1 MTPEVFAPIVT
12 HVYSNVQEVKRHL
25 KSGICTR
32 SKIRFQ
38 LNPDVVYE
46 VLEAADM
53 FLLTGLKRQCGL
65 FLAQYIEMSNA
76 VDLLES
82 ARLYAIP
89 RLEHQCT
96 EFMAANIEEVS
107 AFNLALI

>member
-1 MTPEVFAPIVT
+1 M
-12 HVYSNVQEVKRHL
+12 
-25 KSGICTR
+25 
-32 SKIRFQ
+32 
-38 LNPDVVYE
+38 VYE

-65 FLAQYIEMSNA
+65 FLAQYIELSNA

>member
-1 MTPEVFAPIVT
+1 M
-12 HVYSNVQEVKRHL
+12 L
-25 KSGICTR
+25 KIPSL
-32 SKIRFQ
+32 Q

-65 FLAQYIEMSNA
+65 FLAQYVEMSNA

-82 ARLYAIP
+82 ARLYSIP
-89 RLEHQCT
+89 RLEHSCT
-96 EFMAANIEEVS
+96 EFMAANIEEVRM
-107 AFNLALI
+107 NCI